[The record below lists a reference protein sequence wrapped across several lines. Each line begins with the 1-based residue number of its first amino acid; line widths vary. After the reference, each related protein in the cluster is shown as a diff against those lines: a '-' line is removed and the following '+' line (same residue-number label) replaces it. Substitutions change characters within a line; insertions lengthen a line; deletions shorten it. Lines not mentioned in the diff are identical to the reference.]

1 MILALMSTGA
11 VAQVPAEQQHA
22 IDRIV
27 GARGTYIA
35 DDRAY
40 RIILPREAAT
50 IVQDYQTLSPN
61 LGLNSWVTFS
71 SAIHLEAIL
80 AGQFLL
86 LEDEVNPVLA
96 TALDS
101 GLEVTGLAASSLFDE
116 RPVFTLDIN
125 GRGSFQQLAS
135 AFRIGMD
142 EIAKVRRARG
152 SRRAATG
159 TPSLPLDSSIDS
171 RPLDAALS
179 MRGTING
186 GAYRVAIGRRAVV
199 HGELIGRE
207 MGVSTWFSFAGA
219 NDRAVVYGEFVEDK
233 DDLQKVLRALTSK
246 GIRVA
251 SIRNHMIGEEPQL
264 VFVRFWSQGTALEL
278 AKALRYVL
286 DVEVGAISLPDAE
299 EDEFQSI
306 PGFGR

>member
-1 MILALMSTGA
+1 MSTVA
-11 VAQVPAEQQHA
+11 VAQVPAEQQRA

-40 RIILPREAAT
+40 KIVLPREAAT

-71 SAIHLEAIL
+71 TAIHQEAIL

-86 LEDEVNPVLA
+86 LDDEVSAVLA
-96 TALDS
+96 AALES
-101 GLEVTGLAASSLFDE
+101 GLEVTGLAASSLLDE
-116 RPVFTLDIN
+116 RPLYTLDIT
-125 GRGSFQQLAS
+125 GLGTFQQLAS
-135 AFRIGMD
+135 AFRKGME
-142 EIAKVRRARG
+142 EIVQVRKARG

-159 TPSLPLDSSIDS
+159 TPALPLESAIDN

-179 MRGTING
+179 MRGTVNG
-186 GAYRVAIGRRAVV
+186 GAYRAAIGKRAMV
-199 HGELIGRE
+199 HGEVIGRE
-207 MGVSTWFSFAGA
+207 MGVSTWFSIAGT
-219 NDRAVVYGEFVEDK
+219 NDHAVAYGEFVEDK

-246 GIRVA
+246 GIRIA
-251 SIRNHMIGEEPQL
+251 SIRNHMIGEAPQL

-278 AKALRYVL
+278 AKALRYAL
-286 DVEVGAISLPDAE
+286 DVEVGTISLPDAK
-299 EDEFQSI
+299 
-306 PGFGR
+306 R

>member
-1 MILALMSTGA
+1 MQLSTPYAVLIILALMGTRA
-11 VAQVPAEQQHA
+11 VAQVPAEHQRA
-22 IDRIV
+22 IDGIV

-135 AFRIGMD
+135 AFRRGMD

-159 TPSLPLDSSIDS
+159 TP
-171 RPLDAALS
+171 
-179 MRGTING
+179 
-186 GAYRVAIGRRAVV
+186 
-199 HGELIGRE
+199 
-207 MGVSTWFSFAGA
+207 
-219 NDRAVVYGEFVEDK
+219 
-233 DDLQKVLRALTSK
+233 
-246 GIRVA
+246 
-251 SIRNHMIGEEPQL
+251 
-264 VFVRFWSQGTALEL
+264 
-278 AKALRYVL
+278 
-286 DVEVGAISLPDAE
+286 
-299 EDEFQSI
+299 
-306 PGFGR
+306 